1 MYLWKQMFIFWHNRL
16 CTKTRTMFFS
26 LVVCIH
32 IDRVSSD
39 FVKQSDCERSNA
51 NWDGSTRMWT
61 LFQSE
66 LRWIWYWSKFIY
78 SVNGLFKS
86 LLAVIEATKKCS
98 ITVITVT
105 SKRKLMESYWVI
117 GFFSGTITHFRTV
130 RPEGN
135 WIQGGVSGLLEHK
148 MAEGL

>member
-32 IDRVSSD
+32 MESFKWFREAI
-39 FVKQSDCERSNA
+39 
-51 NWDGSTRMWT
+51 WLWT
-61 LFQSE
+61 IECE
-66 LRWIWYWSKFIY
+66 LRWIYTNVNTFSKRTKMIWYWSKFIY

-86 LLAVIEATKKCS
+86 FLAVIEATKKCS